1 MKKPLLLPAMLCFVA
16 SLAFASSHP
25 GSHSGTHSSH
35 PRSYSS
41 HHSHRAARVHV
52 PHTARH
58 VTYEEKKTLFDRAGI
73 PKSQWHNY
81 IVDHR
86 TPLELGGSNDLS
98 NLQIQDKA
106 TAHRKDRVEN
116 YLASKVRTGQ
126 MSLSE
131 AQAEIQH
138 WETVQTPG

>member
-1 MKKPLLLPAMLCFVA
+1 MKKPLLPLAVLCVSA
-16 SLAFASSHP
+16 CLAFASGH
-25 GSHSGTHSSH
+25 GSHSHAHGSSPHHAHRAAH
-35 PRSYSS
+35 PRSK
-41 HHSHRAARVHV
+41 VTV
-52 PHTARH
+52 PHTRRH
-58 VTYEEKKTLFDRAGI
+58 VTYQEKKTLFDRAGI

-86 TPLELGGSNDLS
+86 VPLELGGSNDLS

-126 MSLSE
+126 MSLAD
-131 AQAEIQH
+131 AQASIQH
-138 WETVQTPG
+138 WETVDTGQ

>member
-1 MKKPLLLPAMLCFVA
+1 MKKPLLLAAVLCFAA
-16 SLAFASSHP
+16 SLGFATTHA

-35 PRSYSS
+35 PRSSSS
-41 HHSHRAARVHV
+41 HHSHRASRVRV
-52 PHTARH
+52 PHTRRH
-58 VTYEEKKTLFDRAGI
+58 VTYEEKKILFDHAGI

-86 TPLELGGSNDLS
+86 IPLELGGSNDLS
-98 NLQIQDKA
+98 NLQIQDKT

-116 YLASKVRTGQ
+116 YLASRVRSGQ

-138 WETVQTPG
+138 WEAVPTPG